1 MAVQGHGVRPVCM
14 DCVDQEGPSVEYI
27 CSAVGCDRQPR
38 ILADLK
44 DMGSTSVLVCAGHFK
59 EIRDSVISYVELPEW
74 LTDGSALLTGEGD
87 VVYHFDLGPNRD

>member
-1 MAVQGHGVRPVCM
+1 M

-38 ILADLK
+38 ILAVLEDR
-44 DMGSTSVLVCAGHFK
+44 GSTSVLVCAEHFK

-74 LTDGSALLTGEGD
+74 LTDGSAWLTGEGD
-87 VVYHFDLGPNRD
+87 VVYHFDLGPNED